1 MHGGNNSLES
11 YATIRHA
18 GRAVPRQP
26 LVTAGDGRAVAERP
40 PWLTQEELRT
50 YAELRA
56 QQTRLADNIRA
67 TRAELIRRLAADAP
81 IEPGAY
87 HTTLRSCSQRLLTKT
102 RLAEILSEDEIE
114 DLRARV
120 EPTQRLELRVTC
132 GG

>member
-1 MHGGNNSLES
+1 MHGGINSLES
-11 YATIRHA
+11 YATIRPA

-26 LVTAGDGRAVAERP
+26 LVTAGDGRPVAERP

-56 QQTRLADNIRA
+56 RQARLADDIRA
-67 TRAELIRRLAADAP
+67 RRAELIRRLAADAP

-87 HTTLRSCSQRLLTKT
+87 HATLRSYSQRLLTKT

-132 GG
+132 RG